1 MLIKVELEALPNTY
15 NNNSAL
21 RREFHMDVPD
31 YIANSKEGIIDALT
45 KHVKSISHNGR
56 CPY

>member
-15 NNNSAL
+15 NNSVL

-31 YIANSKEGIIDALT
+31 FIANSKEDIMDALT